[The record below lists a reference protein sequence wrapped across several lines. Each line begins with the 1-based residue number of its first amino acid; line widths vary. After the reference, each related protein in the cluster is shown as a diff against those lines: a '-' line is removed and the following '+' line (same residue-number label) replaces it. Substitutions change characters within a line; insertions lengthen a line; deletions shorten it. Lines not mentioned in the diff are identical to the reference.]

1 MQDEVEIIAHSCGLE
16 NASQFRPEHV
26 SEIEHGVA
34 GFRAL
39 GS

>member
-1 MQDEVEIIAHSCGLE
+1 VETIAHSCGLE

-26 SEIEHGVA
+26 TETEQGIA